1 MPRDILL
8 QLLQIADRGLRRRV
22 AAIEEGMHRDLH
34 PGIGDDAGQRR
45 DLVLMRMH
53 PAGRDQP
60 HHMRGA
66 AAFLELA
73 DELLQGRQ
81 VRDLAFGE
89 RLVDARQIL
98 QHDPARP
105 DIGVADLGIA
115 HLAVGQPDIVLARI
129 ELGVRPAAHQLV
141 PDRGFGPADRIIG
154 AVRPLAPAVED
165 AQHDRFRAGSHGS
178 RCLG

>member
-1 MPRDILL
+1 
-8 QLLQIADRGLRRRV
+8 
-22 AAIEEGMHRDLH
+22 
-34 PGIGDDAGQRR
+34 
-45 DLVLMRMH
+45 MH
-53 PAGRDQP
+53 PARRDQP
-60 HHMRGA
+60 HDMGGA
-66 AAFLELA
+66 AAFLELC
-73 DELLQGRQ
+73 DELLQRRQ
-81 VRDLAFGE
+81 LRGLALGE
-89 RLVDARQIL
+89 RLVDARQVL
-98 QHDPARP
+98 QHDAAGA

-141 PDRGFGPADRIIG
+141 PDRRLRLVDRVVG